1 MARRTMMWAFP
12 GLAFMV
18 ALGAM
23 LMSGPSWASLMG
35 RTLFLAS
42 SSSTGTSG
50 G

>member
-1 MARRTMMWAFP
+1 MARRAMVWAVP

-23 LMSGPSWASLMG
+23 LMSGPSWASLMS
-35 RTLFLAS
+35 RTLLLQS
-42 SSSTGTSG
+42 SSSGTSG